1 MVYLPKWVMYKDNLH
16 KVSRRVKHN
25 LYLYPYHM
33 TYPMGWQDPRGVFC
47 KYDFEAREMIVPANQ
62 CKPIT
67 DEVADI
73 MRAV

>member
-1 MVYLPKWVMYKDNLH
+1 
-16 KVSRRVKHN
+16 
-25 LYLYPYHM
+25 M

>member
-25 LYLYPYHM
+25 LYLYPQNH
-33 TYPMGWQDPRGVFC
+33 TYPLSDSRALRG
-47 KYDFEAREMIVPANQ
+47 YQIDQREMIVPANQ
-62 CKPIT
+62 CTPIT
-67 DEVADI
+67 DEVAQI